1 MKCHQMFLIVCMA
14 TFGLAMICGCGPSA
28 PKASEAF
35 WKPIPHFKAP
45 TLFEQVRIKLRKQG
59 DPNVLG
65 FTLNEEGRL
74 HLIYRDVV
82 YVEWRESKRPDGTIH
97 RDVGGYLKSSLIPET
112 IMEQIRNGE
121 TPPGIKIVDY
131 DSGGIDVYEFLGI
144 KRPN

>member
-1 MKCHQMFLIVCMA
+1 MKRHQLFLIVCMA

-35 WKPIPHFKAP
+35 WKPIPHFKEP
-45 TLFEQVRIKLRKQG
+45 TLFEQVRIKLRKQCA
-59 DPNVLG
+59 DCG
-65 FTLNEEGRL
+65 FTLTENGIL
-74 HLIYRDVV
+74 HITYPDVV
-82 YVEWRESKRPDGTIH
+82 YVTWAEDEKPDGTVH
-97 RDVGGYLKSSLIPET
+97 RYASEILTSIQSDT
-112 IMEQIRNGE
+112 IIEQIQKGE